1 MEKFCRIRDIYRS
14 ILEFE
19 AIFNRHFGLNL
30 NEAMLLCTLSEKAR
44 RSSGEIAEA
53 MGLTC
58 SNCSKVIVAVE
69 IKNLIHRD
77 LGNKDKRR
85 MYFSLT
91 EEGRKTFETLKKCE
105 IDLPEKLKEIM

>member
-19 AIFNRHFGLNL
+19 AVFNRHFGLNL
-30 NEAMLLCTLSEKAR
+30 NEAMLLCTLSEKER
-44 RSSGEIAEA
+44 HSSGEIAET

-58 SNCSKVIVAVE
+58 SNCSKVIVSVE
-69 IKNLIHRD
+69 KKDLIHRN
-77 LGNKDKRR
+77 LGSEDKRQ

-91 EEGRKTFETLKKCE
+91 EKGRQTLETLKKCE